1 MASFLSGLF
10 GKLRGSDTAAE
21 APRRSDKAESY
32 KGYEIH
38 PLPQSAGGQ
47 WRLAGIIVKAGEG
60 DEAQE
65 AEFVRA
71 DMFPSQEEAETFC
84 LRKGRQIID
93 ERGDNLFS
101 ATGDGAPLERL

>member
-10 GKLRGSDTAAE
+10 GKLRGSETAVE
-21 APRRSDKAESY
+21 APKRSDKAESY

-38 PLPQSAGGQ
+38 PLPKQASGQ
-47 WRLAGIIVKAGEG
+47 WRLAGRIVKAGEG
-60 DEAQE
+60 IEEKE

-71 DMFPSQEEAETFC
+71 DTFPSKEEAETFS

-101 ATGDGAPLERL
+101 ATGAGSRL

>member
-10 GKLRGSDTAAE
+10 GKIRGGGEAAE
-21 APRRSDKAESY
+21 APRRSDKAETY

-38 PLPQSAGGQ
+38 PLPQQASGQ
-47 WRLAGIIVKAGEG
+47 WRLAGMIVRAGDG
-60 DEAQE
+60 DEEHE
-65 AEFVRA
+65 AEFIRA

-101 ATGDGAPLERL
+101 AMETGARL

>member
-10 GKLRGSDTAAE
+10 GKILGGGTTDE
-21 APRRSDKAESY
+21 APTRSDKAETY
-32 KGYEIH
+32 KNYTIH

-47 WRLAGIIVKAGEG
+47 WRLAGIIVRVATEDGE
-60 DEAQE
+60 ELE

-71 DMFPSQEEAETFC
+71 DMFPSQEEAITFS

-93 ERGDNLFS
+93 ERGDSLFS
-101 ATGDGAPLERL
+101 AGARL

>member
-10 GKLRGSDTAAE
+10 GKLRGGGEAAP
-21 APRRSDKAESY
+21 APRRSDKAEEY
-32 KGYEIH
+32 KGYTIH

-47 WRLAGIIVKAGEG
+47 WRLAGVIVKAGEG
-60 DEAQE
+60 IEEKE

-71 DMFPSQEEAETFC
+71 DTFPSQEEAETFS

-101 ATGDGAPLERL
+101 ATGAGARL

>member
-21 APRRSDKAESY
+21 APKRSDKAETY

-38 PLPQSAGGQ
+38 PLPQKASGQ
-47 WRLAGIIVKAGEG
+47 WRLAGMIVKAGTED
-60 DEAQE
+60 DEQE

-71 DMFPSQEEAETFC
+71 DTFPSQEEAETFC

-101 ATGDGAPLERL
+101 AMEAGARL

>member
-10 GKLRGSDTAAE
+10 GKILGDGTAAE
-21 APRRSDKAESY
+21 APRRSDKAETY
-32 KGYEIH
+32 KNYTIH

-47 WRLAGIIVKAGEG
+47 WRLAGIIIKIGAGE
-60 DEAQE
+60 EELE

-71 DMFPSQEEAETFC
+71 DTFPSQEEAETFS

-93 ERGDNLFS
+93 ERGDSLFS
-101 ATGDGAPLERL
+101 ATGAAARL

>member
-10 GKLRGSDTAAE
+10 GKFLGSSESKD
-21 APRRSDKAESY
+21 APKRSDKAETY
-32 KGYEIH
+32 KNYTIH

-47 WRLAGIIVKAGEG
+47 WRLAGIIVKTGEG
-60 DEAQE
+60 DEELE

-71 DMFPSQEEAETFC
+71 DTFPSQEDAETFS

-93 ERGDNLFS
+93 ERGDSLFL
-101 ATGDGAPLERL
+101 ATGADSRL

>member
-10 GKLRGSDTAAE
+10 GKLFGGGEAKP
-21 APRRSDKAESY
+21 APRRSDKAEDY
-32 KGYEIH
+32 KGYTIH

-47 WRLAGIIVKAGEG
+47 WRLAGRIVRSGEG
-60 DEAQE
+60 VEEKE

-71 DMFPSQEEAETFC
+71 DTFPSQEEAETFS

-101 ATGDGAPLERL
+101 ETGVNRRL

>member
-1 MASFLSGLF
+1 MASFFSGLF
-10 GKLRGSDTAAE
+10 GKNRSKGASAE
-21 APRRSDKAESY
+21 APRRSDKAEAY
-32 KGYEIH
+32 KGYTIH

-47 WRLAGIIVKAGEG
+47 WRLAGMIVKAGEG
-60 DEAQE
+60 DEEQE

-71 DMFPSQEEAETFC
+71 DMFPSQEEAEVFC

-101 ATGDGAPLERL
+101 ATGAGPRL

>member
-21 APRRSDKAESY
+21 APRRSDKAEVY

-47 WRLAGIIVKAGEG
+47 WRLAGMIVKANEGE
-60 DEAQE
+60 EAQE

-71 DMFPSQEEAETFC
+71 DTFPSQEQAETFC

-101 ATGDGAPLERL
+101 ATGAAMRL